1 MRSGGPSAPARIRR
15 GIDCSLVQGLQ
26 RLRRVVL
33 RAQRARRRILDVVD
47 ENGALQRIAS
57 SQALPQLW
65 EVHKS
70 QPNGKRAH
78 THPIIEAQP

>member
-1 MRSGGPSAPARIRR
+1 
-15 GIDCSLVQGLQ
+15 
-26 RLRRVVL
+26 VV
-33 RAQRARRRILDVVD
+33 ADWCILDVVD

-70 QPNGKRAH
+70 LPNGKCA
-78 THPIIEAQP
+78 